1 MAPRTKED
9 LKMAQAKAK
18 RQNPSDSQNGS
29 AKRLIRKVRQATRRR
44 YSAEEKIRIVM
55 EGIRGD
61 DSVSDLCR
69 REGISSNVYY
79 KWLKAFMEA
88 GKARLKGDEKRDA
101 TRVEVE
107 DLKRE
112 NERLKVLVA
121 EVSVENMVLKKS
133 LL

>member
-1 MAPRTKED
+1 MAVTGVRRSRTEVTATDRPIEMAPRTKDD

-44 YSAEEKIRIVM
+44 YSAEEKIRNVM
-55 EGIRGD
+55 KGIHGD

-79 KWLKAFMEA
+79 KWLKEFMEA
-88 GKARLKGDEKRDA
+88 GKAD
-101 TRVEVE
+101 
-107 DLKRE
+107 
-112 NERLKVLVA
+112 
-121 EVSVENMVLKKS
+121 
-133 LL
+133 